1 MEGKRHVTE
10 AETWQAQAV
19 WGSGATDKSLAVG
32 PSHVGATG
40 AAQPEEMV
48 PETCLSSDADFKFRG
63 SHTTKVEPFAR
74 MTQNSLK
81 AMKLIVHYRDG
92 YSNYH
97 QPGEDGQAVGSR
109 GSG

>member
-40 AAQPEEMV
+40 AAQSEEMV

-109 GSG
+109 GSR